1 MTVLLQIHWHNN
13 TVYLESSRRALSFQ
27 PQTVV
32 LYFVEI
38 DAPDEVIQIDEE
50 MVVVIKLFVSMM
62 KSRDE
67 QLIAANAL
75 VEDFVFTCVPISITR
90 VIKSSRWF
98 FLPIY
103 KIV

>member
-1 MTVLLQIHWHNN
+1 MTIKGNIPELTVLLQIHWHNN

-50 MVVVIKLFVSMM
+50 MVSG
-62 KSRDE
+62 
-67 QLIAANAL
+67 
-75 VEDFVFTCVPISITR
+75 
-90 VIKSSRWF
+90 
-98 FLPIY
+98 Y
-103 KIV
+103 KIILSPYDE